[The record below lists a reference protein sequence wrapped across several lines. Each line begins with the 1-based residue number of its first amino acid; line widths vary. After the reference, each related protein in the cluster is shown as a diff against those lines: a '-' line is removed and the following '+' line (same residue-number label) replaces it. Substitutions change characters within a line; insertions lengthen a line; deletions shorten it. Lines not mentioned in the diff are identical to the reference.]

1 MLPHPDHVPYPP
13 EEHDARLKEGCVI
26 AQAYEWIAAYAL
38 NLTQDVQDYH
48 DCDDDSSW
56 SGRAITVEDLMDA
69 ADSHQGE
76 GWGDYIV
83 RGGTFEGEYV
93 DPTFWTKYAILREKE
108 LADVQQ
114 DSFFSCSC

>member
-1 MLPHPDHVPYPP
+1 MLPHPNHVPYPP

-38 NLTQDVQDYH
+38 NLTQDVEDGNRHRDYE
-48 DCDDDSSW
+48 CSPV
-56 SGRAITVEDLMDA
+56 TVDDLMDA

-108 LADVQQ
+108 LDDVKQ

>member
-1 MLPHPDHVPYPP
+1 MVSSKHVPYPP

-38 NLTQDVQDYH
+38 NLTQDVK
-48 DCDDDSSW
+48 DCHRQYYGSEG
-56 SGRAITVEDLMDA
+56 GREVTVEDLMDA

-83 RGGTFEGEYV
+83 RGGTFEGERV

-108 LADVQQ
+108 LDDVKQ